1 MKNKGVSLKRMK
13 FNMRALFQNE
23 LWKIDCISS
32 VRDVL
37 LFLKPR
43 TELPLTTEQDI
54 APTINELL
62 IQRLEAK
69 IS

>member
-1 MKNKGVSLKRMK
+1 MSLERMK
-13 FNMRALFQNE
+13 LCLRALFQNE
-23 LWKIDCISS
+23 LWKIDEIFS
-32 VRDVL
+32 VNQVL
-37 LFLKPR
+37 VFLKAR
-43 TELPLTTEQDI
+43 TNLPVQTENDI

>member
-1 MKNKGVSLKRMK
+1 MKNKGMSLERMK
-13 FNMRALFQNE
+13 LCLRALFQNE
-23 LWKIDCISS
+23 LWKIDEIFS
-32 VRDVL
+32 VNQVL
-37 LFLKPR
+37 VFLKAR
-43 TELPLTTEQDI
+43 TNLPVQTENDI